1 MSWVYVPVLSWV
13 NVGMG
18 MVEAGAAMKD
28 EVDKSCGVWECVWGL
43 AGCMY
48 CRVCRCWGR
57 YQGNR
62 MHWEALPEQVGR
74 KAYTWVEEAGEGLKN
89 PGRQLWPRGHYSR
102 GGTYLMLLIPR
113 HF

>member
-48 CRVCRCWGR
+48 CIVCRCWGR
-57 YQGNR
+57 YQG
-62 MHWEALPEQVGR
+62 ELYALGGIARAGGAEGIDMGGGGGGG
-74 KAYTWVEEAGEGLKN
+74 VEEPWAAALA
-89 PGRQLWPRGHYSR
+89 
-102 GGTYLMLLIPR
+102 
-113 HF
+113 

>member
-48 CRVCRCWGR
+48 CIVISSRFPGRRRGERRV
-57 YQGNR
+57 N
-62 MHWEALPEQVGR
+62 M
-74 KAYTWVEEAGEGLKN
+74 WVEYGPSGQYGCTRSRAGY
-89 PGRQLWPRGHYSR
+89 QV
-102 GGTYLMLLIPR
+102 
-113 HF
+113 